1 MIIVELIYNLT
12 LLVALSVVSGFIDQ
26 HWKRD
31 TQIGSIYQGLLFGA
45 VAIFGMLQPFHFGP
59 GLILDGRSVVIS
71 LCALFFGPYPAAIAA
86 LMAIIFRIGLG
97 GAGVIMGVSVIIAS
111 AVIGLIFY
119 YKRIRFQRRVSA
131 LYLLFLGFV
140 VHLTMLLLTF
150 TLPYDTAISIL
161 ESTGPAIIIFYPL
174 ATVLA
179 GKILYDQELSKISLE
194 KLKESEAR
202 WQFALEE
209 AGDGVWDW
217 NVQTNEV
224 IYSPRWKALLGYE
237 AHEIENTFEQW
248 SKLIHPDD
256 RKQCLDDLQMYLK
269 DSESIYKNEHRLRC
283 KDGAYKWILDRGKV
297 MERASDGKPLR
308 MIGTHTDI
316 DERKINEQIIRDRQK
331 QLLAIADN
339 MSGPA
344 ARVDCDLCYTFASKW
359 YENTY
364 SLPFEKIIGR
374 KMIEVMG
381 EINFTKIKPYI
392 EQVLKGKRIVF
403 DVELELHS
411 GNRWY
416 EVIYT
421 PDFADD
427 GAILGFFVIGSDT
440 TDRRWM
446 QEALKESETRYRN
459 LFENNHAV
467 MLLIDPED
475 GSIADANPMAE
486 RFYGWDKKQ
495 LLQMKISDI
504 NTLSPEEVK
513 TEMEN
518 ARLFKK
524 NYFEFRHRLANGNC
538 RDVEVYSGVV
548 KIKNRDY
555 LYSIVHDVTEKKK
568 AEFAL
573 RESERRLSTLIS
585 NLHGIVYRCK
595 NDPDLTMEF
604 ISDGCVS
611 ITGYSQ
617 DALLNSKVI
626 AFADLIHPDD
636 RQMVWDEVQ
645 KALLK
650 NTYFKMTYRIRN
662 ANRDERWVWEQ
673 GRGIFADDGEVIA
686 LEGFIT
692 DITENKLAEEK
703 LQESEELNKAI
714 ITCSPIALYS
724 IDIDGNVMTWNTSA
738 ERIFGWA
745 AQEVIGKPL
754 PIVPKDKQDEFAGL
768 RKRLME
774 GKGFMDMHLIRQKK
788 DGTFFDASLSTA
800 PLYDAGGNMIGILGA
815 LEDITERNRME
826 EDIRELNTELEQRVI
841 ERTVQ
846 LEAANKE
853 LEAFAYSVSHDLRA
867 PLRAID
873 GFSRIMLEDYSAE
886 LDSEAQRLL
895 QVIRTNTQRMDQLI
909 ADLLSLSMV
918 TRIEMKPGRV
928 GMAMLANSVFHEI
941 ADDETKQKFSF
952 SVVSVPD
959 AHADA
964 VLMRQVWQNLI
975 SNAIKYSMKSKS
987 QKIEVGGRTEGK
999 NNVYYVKDFGAGF
1012 DPRYKHKL
1020 FQVFQRLH
1028 ATEEFE
1034 GTGVGLA
1041 VVQRI
1046 VHRHGGTVW
1055 AEGAVG
1061 KGATFYFSVPLKI

>member
-26 HWKRD
+26 RWKRD
-31 TQIGSIYQGLLFGA
+31 TQTGSIYQGLLFGT

-59 GLILDGRSVVIS
+59 GLIFDGRSVVIS

-86 LMAIIFRIGLG
+86 IMAIIFRIGLG

-119 YKRIRFQRRVSA
+119 YKRIRSQRRVSA

-161 ESTGPAIIIFYPL
+161 ESTGPAIFIFYPL
-174 ATVLA
+174 ATVLT
-179 GKILYDQELSKISLE
+179 GKILYDQELNKISLE
-194 KLKESEAR
+194 RLKESEAR

-217 NVQTNEV
+217 NIQTNEV

-248 SKLIHPDD
+248 SKIIHPDD
-256 RKQCLDDLQMYLK
+256 RKQCHDDLEMYLK
-269 DSESIYKNEHRLRC
+269 ESESIYKNEHRLRC

-297 MERASDGKPLR
+297 MERTSDGKPLR
-308 MIGTHTDI
+308 MIGTLTDI
-316 DERKINEQIIRDRQK
+316 DERKINEQIIHDRQK

-344 ARVDCDLCYTFASKW
+344 ARVDRDLCYTFASKW
-359 YENTY
+359 HEDTY
-364 SLPFEKIIGR
+364 SLPFKKIIGR

-475 GSIADANPMAE
+475 GSIVDANPMAE

-513 TEMEN
+513 SEMEN

-524 NYFEFRHRLANGNC
+524 NYFVFPHRLANGNI

-548 KIKNRDY
+548 KIKNKDY
-555 LYSIVHDVTEKKK
+555 LYSIVHDVTERNRDRL
-568 AEFAL
+568 AL
-573 RESERRLSTLIS
+573 EER
-585 NLHGIVYRCK
+585 NK
-595 NDPDLTMEF
+595 F
-604 ISDGCVS
+604 I
-611 ITGYSQ
+611 
-617 DALLNSKVI
+617 
-626 AFADLIHPDD
+626 
-636 RQMVWDEVQ
+636 QMVLDNLTIGVAVNKIDSGKMDYVNDKFCEIYGWPREKLTDVSRFFELVYPDSEYRKKVQTRVMEDIQSGDPKRMRWDDIEIRKETGEQRIIMAMNIPLFEQNLMVSTVQ
-645 KALLK
+645 
-650 NTYFKMTYRIRN
+650 
-662 ANRDERWVWEQ
+662 
-673 GRGIFADDGEVIA
+673 
-686 LEGFIT
+686 
-692 DITENKLAEEK
+692 DITEQK
-703 LQESEELNKAI
+703 
-714 ITCSPIALYS
+714 
-724 IDIDGNVMTWNTSA
+724 
-738 ERIFGWA
+738 RI
-745 AQEVIGKPL
+745 E
-754 PIVPKDKQDEFAGL
+754 DE
-768 RKRLME
+768 
-774 GKGFMDMHLIRQKK
+774 IQK
-788 DGTFFDASLSTA
+788 
-800 PLYDAGGNMIGILGA
+800 
-815 LEDITERNRME
+815 
-826 EDIRELNTELEQRVI
+826 LNTELQQRVI
-841 ERTVQ
+841 ERTAQ

-873 GFSRIMLEDYSAE
+873 GFSGIILENYADTFDA
-886 LDSEAQRLL
+886 EAQRLF
-895 QVIRTNTQRMDQLI
+895 QVIRTNTQKMDQLI
-909 ADLLSLSMV
+909 ADLLSLSRA
-918 TRIEMKPGRV
+918 TRLEMQLVKID
-928 GMAMLANSVFHEI
+928 METMANSVFHEI
-941 ADDETKQKFSF
+941 AHDKIKTEFDFFIS
-952 SVVSVPD
+952 SMPD
-959 AHADA
+959 AYADS

-975 SNAIKYSMKSKS
+975 SNAIKYSMKSETK
-987 QKIEVGGRTEGK
+987 KIEIGGCTEKGK
-999 NNVYYVKDFGAGF
+999 NIYYIKDFGAGF
-1012 DPRYKHKL
+1012 DPRYKHKI
-1020 FQVFQRLH
+1020 FKVFQRLH
-1028 ATEEFE
+1028 RTDEFE
-1034 GTGVGLA
+1034 GTGIGLA

-1046 VHRHGGTVW
+1046 IRRLGGEVW
-1055 AEGAVG
+1055 AEGDLDQ
-1061 KGATFYFSVPLKI
+1061 GATFYFSIPYKIE